1 MIELGFIHGRF
12 QLFHN
17 DHLQYALLA
26 KEQCKK
32 LIVGITSPE
41 NVALIR
47 EEIDP
52 HRSEAASNPFTY
64 YERYNMVK
72 LALLEA
78 GMKRED
84 FEIVPYPIERPEI
97 LYNYVPL
104 SATSFFTI
112 YDDWGYEKLHRL
124 GKLGYGT
131 HVLFDK
137 REKAMCSTEIRQ
149 KIVNGDEW
157 KNMVPNAVY
166 EYIVENGL
174 TENSYA
180 FQMAAAAEKV
190 IKLLKK

>member
-17 DHLQYALLA
+17 DHLNYALLA

-41 NVALIR
+41 NATLIR
-47 EEIDP
+47 EEVDP
-52 HRSEAASNPFTY
+52 HRSEAAANPFTY
-64 YERYNMVK
+64 YERYQMIK

-78 GMKRED
+78 GVERED

-112 YDDWGYEKLHRL
+112 YDKWGYEKLERL
-124 GKLGYGT
+124 RSLGYGT
-131 HVLFDK
+131 VVLFDD
-137 REKAMCSTEIRQ
+137 REKKMCSTEIRE
-149 KIVNGDEW
+149 KIYTRTEW
-157 KNMVPNAVY
+157 NDMVPNAVY
-166 EYIVENGL
+166 EYITKNGL
-174 TENSYA
+174 T
-180 FQMAAAAEKV
+180 EKV
-190 IKLLKK
+190 IKLLQK